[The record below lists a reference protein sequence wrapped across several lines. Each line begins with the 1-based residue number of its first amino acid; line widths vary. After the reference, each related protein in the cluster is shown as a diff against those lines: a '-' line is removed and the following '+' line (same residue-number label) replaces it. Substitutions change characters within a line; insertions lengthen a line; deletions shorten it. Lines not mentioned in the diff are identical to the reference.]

1 MKVNAAE
8 HGATK
13 LWYDKPAAGWSEGL
27 PAGNGRIGAVVMAAP
42 EREVWNLTES
52 TYWSGQAEEVGA
64 AGLGG
69 KAALAAI
76 RERLFAGDYAGGEQ
90 LAKQTLQPPKRN
102 FGTHLTYSYNIS
114 KPMRGKGRVP

>member
-13 LWYDKPAAGWSEGL
+13 LWYDKSAAGWSEGL
-27 PAGNGRIGAVVMAAP
+27 PVGNGRLGAVVMAAP

-69 KAALAAI
+69 KGGAGRDSRAAVCRRLRGRRTAGEANAATA
-76 RERLFAGDYAGGEQ
+76 E
-90 LAKQTLQPPKRN
+90 AKLRHP
-102 FGTHLTYSYNIS
+102 SD
-114 KPMRGKGRVP
+114 V